1 MIIGKGIRLRA
12 IEREDIPRF
21 VRWLADPE
29 VIRYTTI
36 NSPFSRAME
45 EKWFDQQ
52 LAVPITEGQ
61 TLAVEVSVGDNWVHI
76 GTTDLHKVESVNNS
90 AEFGLMLGEKD
101 YWHKGYGLKTTELML
116 KHGFEDMN
124 LNRIYLF
131 VFPEN
136 MFAVKAYETAGFVKE
151 GVQRQ
156 ALYKNGKYHDI
167 ILMSVLHS
175 EWKGLES

>member
-12 IEREDIPRF
+12 VEREDIPRF
-21 VRWLADPE
+21 VRWLNDPE
-29 VIRYTTI
+29 VIRYITI
-36 NSPFSRAME
+36 NSPFSQAME
-45 EKWFDQQ
+45 EKWFDHQ
-52 LAVPITEGQ
+52 LAIPTTEGQ

-76 GTTDLHKVESVNNS
+76 GNTGLHKVEPVNNT
-90 AEFGLMLGEKD
+90 AEFGLLLGEKD
-101 YWHKGYGLKTTELML
+101 YWHKGYGRYTTELML

-124 LNRIYLF
+124 LNRIYLN
-131 VFPEN
+131 VFSEN
-136 MFAVKAYETAGFVKE
+136 VFAIKAYEAAGFVTE

-156 ALYKNGKYHDI
+156 AMYKNGKYNDI

>member
-21 VRWLADPE
+21 VRWMNDPD
-29 VIRYTTI
+29 VIRYLLL
-36 NSPFSRAME
+36 NAPLSYAME
-45 EKWFDQQ
+45 EKWFEQQ
-52 LAVPITEGQ
+52 VASSPLENQVLAI
-61 TLAVEVSVGDNWVHI
+61 EVLVGDDWLHI
-76 GTTDLHKVESVNNS
+76 GNSGLHKIEQVNNA
-90 AEFGLMLGEKD
+90 AEFGLVIGEKE
-101 YWHKGYGLKTTELML
+101 YWHKGYGLQATELTL
-116 KHGFEDMN
+116 KHGFEDLN
-124 LNRIYLF
+124 LNRIYLN
-131 VFPEN
+131 VFEEN
-136 MFAVKAYETAGFVKE
+136 EYAVKAYETAGFVKE